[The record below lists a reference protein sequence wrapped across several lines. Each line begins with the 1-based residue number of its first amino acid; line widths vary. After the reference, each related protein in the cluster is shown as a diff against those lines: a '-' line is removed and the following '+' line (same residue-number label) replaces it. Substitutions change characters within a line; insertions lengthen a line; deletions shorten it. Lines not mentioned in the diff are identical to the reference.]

1 MIENDKCKKKSVHKL
16 LSAVVALI
24 LLLGVFIP
32 GSEASAET
40 YKLSHGDMISY
51 DGSTQQEIFAN
62 GKLAFCLES
71 GKSVPAGSVASQIY
85 KNEKVSKILYY
96 GWDGPAQWSGFTSK
110 SMGYIVTSRALSD
123 VYSGTDHSYMKGMS
137 EFLSFVNSQPAPPSR
152 DVAFDK
158 ASANVKWDV
167 KKKLQITDDVAIK
180 GEAGATLTF
189 TLQSGVSLVKK
200 DGSTKLTG
208 EVTLKTGESFH
219 LEAPSSV
226 SGTWSTGNVGKS
238 YKFQPIIFKS
248 SKDSVQDI
256 ATGRPVLDP
265 SAQTSLSVRWLDFGS
280 IKLKKIDEKSQLL
293 DRAKFTLKSTEPAT
307 GYDKDGIEYEVKNG
321 RLLIDPVPAG
331 TYTLTETGKP
341 DHHDEVV
348 KVFQVVVNKDET
360 TEQIVVN
367 RLKPTGELIIKK
379 TDQDTG
385 AGIEGVEFT
394 VYAAE
399 DIYDT
404 VSFKKIYKKGDKIKT
419 AKTDESGTCKI
430 ASLPMGKMY
439 VQETKEADGYVKNDR
454 KHEFEFRQQ
463 DYETKVYNHEESIE
477 NVQTKT
483 TISKVDATTG
493 EELAGAT
500 LQVIDPK
507 TKKVIEEWVSTDTPH
522 VIKGLTY
529 GKEYELKETIA
540 PRTHELSEQTV
551 KFTVGAD
558 EKVEIKDKPIKISGQ
573 IDKRQTK
580 FNTGEIY
587 QYSIDYRSTSNT
599 WADEYNM
606 IDTIDCAV
614 SGYANVTAIKT
625 PVAFEDYDGK
635 MNVWYKTNKTS
646 EDYKEDALKYN
657 ACATN
662 PENPWNE
669 NNERITD
676 YTGWKI
682 WKADVSTL
690 KSQVLD
696 VSDLGL
702 ADGEYITGIA
712 FEHGRVEK
720 VFTTRTSQWDR
731 SDLKST
737 DDTLTAIMQKH
748 SETFDLSTAKGITK
762 ADGKINYE
770 PAVFFMKV
778 VNKDAARSLKEFW
791 NSAQINIYRN
801 LDQHP
806 DLEDHDNDKVV
817 QKYPIGHIE
826 IIDKD
831 KLGTGADTGD
841 IMHFLLPVVAA
852 LLTMSAAAALITL
865 RRKKQ

>member
-1 MIENDKCKKKSVHKL
+1 MINAKQKSVHKL

-32 GSEASAET
+32 GAEVSDAET
-40 YKLSHGDMISY
+40 WKISHGDMITY
-51 DGSTQQEIFAN
+51 DGSTQQEIFVN

-71 GKSVPAGSVASQIY
+71 GKSVPTGSVASQIY
-85 KNEKVSKILYY
+85 SDQRIQKILYY

-110 SMGYIVTSRALSD
+110 SMGYMVTSRALSD
-123 VYSGTDHSYMKGMS
+123 AYSGTDHSYMKGMS
-137 EFLSFVNSQPAPPSR
+137 AFLSFVNSQPAPPNR
-152 DVAFDK
+152 DVTFDK

-167 KKKLQITDDVAIK
+167 KKKLQITDDVTIK

-189 TLQSGVSLVKK
+189 TLPDSVTLVKK
-200 DGSTKLTG
+200 DGEKRTG

-226 SGTWSTGNVGKS
+226 SGAWSTGNVGKS
-238 YKFQPIIFKS
+238 YKFQPLVFKS
-248 SKDSVQDI
+248 SKESVQDI
-256 ATGRPVLDP
+256 ATGRPVQDP
-265 SAQTSLSVRWLDFGS
+265 SAQTSLSVQWLDFGR
-280 IKLKKIDEKSQLL
+280 IELKKIDEKSQFI
-293 DRAKFTLKSTEPAT
+293 DGAKFTLKSTDPAT
-307 GYDKDGIEYEVKNG
+307 GYDGDGIEYEVKNG
-321 RLLIDPVPAG
+321 RLVIDPVPAG
-331 TYTLTETGKP
+331 TYTLTETEKP
-341 DHHDEVV
+341 DHHEEVV

-360 TEQIVVN
+360 TEQIIVN

-404 VSFKKIYKKGDKIKT
+404 VTFKKIYEKGDKIKT
-419 AKTDESGTCKI
+419 AKTDENGVCKI
-430 ASLPMGKMY
+430 TSLPMGKMY
-439 VQETKEADGYVKNDR
+439 VQETKEADGYVANDR
-454 KHEFEFRQQ
+454 KYEFEFRQQ
-463 DYETKVYNHEESIE
+463 DYETKVYTHEENIE

-507 TKKVIEEWVSTDTPH
+507 TGDVVEEWVSTNEPH
-522 VIKGLTY
+522 IIRGLTY

-558 EKVEIKDKPIKISGQ
+558 EKVEMKDEPIKISGQ

-614 SGYANVTAIKT
+614 AGYANVTAIKT
-625 PVAFEDYDGK
+625 PVAFEDHDGK
-635 MNVWYKTNKTS
+635 MNVWYKTNKTP
-646 EDYKEDALKYN
+646 EDYKEDAVKYN
-657 ACATN
+657 ACSTN

-696 VSDLGL
+696 VSDLKL

-720 VFTTRTSQWDR
+720 GFATRTSQWDR

-748 SETFDLSTAKGITK
+748 SESFDLNTAKGITK

-817 QKYPIGHIE
+817 QKYIIGHIE
-826 IIDKD
+826 ITDKD
-831 KLGTGADTGD
+831 KLGTGAETGD

-852 LLTMSAAAALITL
+852 LFTMSAAAALITL

>member
-1 MIENDKCKKKSVHKL
+1 MINAKQKSVHKL

-32 GSEASAET
+32 GAEVSDAET
-40 YKLSHGDMISY
+40 WKISHGDMITY
-51 DGSTQQEIFAN
+51 DGSTQQEIFVN

-71 GKSVPAGSVASQIY
+71 GKSVPTGSVASQIY
-85 KNEKVSKILYY
+85 SDQRIQKILYY

-110 SMGYIVTSRALSD
+110 SMGYMVTSRALSD
-123 VYSGTDHSYMKGMS
+123 AYSGTDHSYMKGMS
-137 EFLSFVNSQPAPPSR
+137 AFLSFVNSQPAPPNR
-152 DVAFDK
+152 DVTFDK

-167 KKKLQITDDVAIK
+167 KKKLQITDDVTIK

-189 TLQSGVSLVKK
+189 TLPDSVTLVKK
-200 DGSTKLTG
+200 DGEKRTG

-226 SGTWSTGNVGKS
+226 SGAWSTGNVGKS
-238 YKFQPIIFKS
+238 YKFQPLVFKS
-248 SKDSVQDI
+248 SKESVQDI
-256 ATGRPVLDP
+256 ATGRPVQDP
-265 SAQTSLSVRWLDFGS
+265 SAQTSLSVQWLDFGR
-280 IKLKKIDEKSQLL
+280 IELKKIDEKSQFI
-293 DRAKFTLKSTEPAT
+293 DGAKFTLKSTDPAT
-307 GYDKDGIEYEVKNG
+307 GYDKDGVEYEVKNG
-321 RLLIDPVPAG
+321 RLVIDPVPAG
-331 TYTLTETGKP
+331 TYTLTETEKP
-341 DHHDEVV
+341 DHHEEVV

-360 TEQIVVN
+360 TEQIIVN

-385 AGIEGVEFT
+385 TGIADVEFT

-404 VSFKKIYKKGDKIKT
+404 VTFKKIYEKGDKIKT
-419 AKTDESGTCKI
+419 AKTDENGVCKI
-430 ASLPMGKMY
+430 TSLPMGKMY
-439 VQETKEADGYVKNDR
+439 VQETKEADGYVANDR
-454 KHEFEFRQQ
+454 KYEFEFRQQ
-463 DYETKVYNHEESIE
+463 DYETKVYTHEENIE

-507 TKKVIEEWVSTDTPH
+507 TGDVVEEWVSTNEPH
-522 VIKGLTY
+522 IIRGLTY

-558 EKVEIKDKPIKISGQ
+558 EKVEMKDEPIKISGQ

-614 SGYANVTAIKT
+614 AGYANVTAIKT
-625 PVAFEDYDGK
+625 PVAFEDHDGK
-635 MNVWYKTNKTS
+635 MNVWYKTNKTP
-646 EDYKEDALKYN
+646 EDYKEDAVKYN
-657 ACATN
+657 ACSTN

-696 VSDLGL
+696 VSDLKL

-720 VFTTRTSQWDR
+720 GFATRTSQWDR

-748 SETFDLSTAKGITK
+748 SESFDLNTAKGITK

-817 QKYPIGHIE
+817 QKYIIGHIE
-826 IIDKD
+826 ITDKD
-831 KLGTGADTGD
+831 KLGTGAETGD

-852 LLTMSAAAALITL
+852 LFTMSAAAALITL

>member
-1 MIENDKCKKKSVHKL
+1 MEKVNMKQRALSIMMTL
-16 LSAVVALI
+16 L
-24 LLLGVFIP
+24 LLLGVTMPFTT
-32 GSEASAET
+32 ASFAAT
-40 YKLSHGDMISY
+40 GKITHGDMISY
-51 DGSTQQEIFAN
+51 DGSTQQEMFVDGN
-62 GKLAFCLES
+62 LAFCLES
-71 GKSVPAGSVASQIY
+71 GKTVPTGSAASEVY
-85 KNEKVSKILYY
+85 HNEKIQKILYY
-96 GWDGPAQWSGFTSK
+96 GWNGPEQWSGFTSK
-110 SMGYIVTSRALSD
+110 SMGYMITSRALSD
-123 VYSGTDHSYMKGMS
+123 VYSGTDHSYMSGMS
-137 EFLSFVNSQPAPPSR
+137 AFLTYVNSKPAPPIR
-152 DVAFDK
+152 NVAFSK
-158 ASANVKWDV
+158 STATVKWDV
-167 KKKLQITDDVAIK
+167 KNNLQITEEVSVTGAEGGVLSFTLPDGATLVKDDGSKLTGSVTVK
-180 GEAGATLTF
+180 VGDKFHFEAGA
-189 TLQSGVSLVKK
+189 
-200 DGSTKLTG
+200 D
-208 EVTLKTGESFH
+208 
-219 LEAPSSV
+219 V
-226 SGTWSTGNVGKS
+226 SGSWSSGNVGQSFK
-238 YKFQPIIFKS
+238 YHPLLFKS

-256 ATGRPVLDP
+256 ATGRLVRDP
-265 SAQTSLSVRWLDFGS
+265 SAQTSLSVQWLDFGS

-307 GYDKDGIEYEVKNG
+307 GYDKDGIECEVKNG

-341 DHHDEVV
+341 DHHEEVV

-360 TEQIVVN
+360 TEQILVN

-404 VSFKKIYKKGDKIKT
+404 VTFKKIYEKGDKIKT
-419 AKTDESGTCKI
+419 AKTDESGACKI

-439 VQETKEADGYVKNDR
+439 VQETKEAAGYVKNDR
-454 KHEFEFRQQ
+454 KYEFEFRQQ
-463 DYETKVYNHEESIE
+463 DYETKVYTHEENIE

-483 TISKVDATTG
+483 TISKVDAATV

-507 TKKVIEEWVSTDTPH
+507 TGDVVEEWVSTDTPH

-558 EKVEIKDKPIKISGQ
+558 EKVEMKDKPIKISGQ

-587 QYSIDYRSTSNT
+587 QYSIDYRSTSNS

-614 SGYANVTAIKT
+614 SGYANVAAIKT
-625 PVAFEDYDGK
+625 PVAFEDHDGK

-662 PENPWNE
+662 PENPWNKG
-669 NNERITD
+669 NERITD

-682 WKADVSTL
+682 WKADISTL

-720 VFTTRTSQWDR
+720 GFTTRTSQWDR

-748 SETFDLSTAKGITK
+748 SESFDLSTAKGITK

-826 IIDKD
+826 ITDKD
-831 KLGTGADTGD
+831 KLGTGAETGD

-852 LLTMSAAAALITL
+852 LFTMSAAAALITL

>member
-1 MIENDKCKKKSVHKL
+1 MEKVKMKQRALSIMMTL
-16 LSAVVALI
+16 L
-24 LLLGVFIP
+24 LLLGVTMPFAT
-32 GSEASAET
+32 ASFAAT
-40 YKLSHGDMISY
+40 AKITHGDMISY
-51 DGSTQQEIFAN
+51 DGSTQQEMFVDGN
-62 GKLAFCLES
+62 LAFCLES
-71 GKSVPAGSVASQIY
+71 GKTVPTGSAVSEVY
-85 KNEKVSKILYY
+85 HNEKIQKILYY
-96 GWDGPAQWSGFTSK
+96 GWNGPEQWSGFTSK
-110 SMGYIVTSRALSD
+110 SMGYMITSRALSD
-123 VYSGTDHSYMKGMS
+123 VYSGTDHSYMSGMS
-137 EFLSFVNSQPAPPSR
+137 AFLAYVNSKPAPPIQN
-152 DVAFDK
+152 VAFNK
-158 ASANVKWDV
+158 STAAVKWDV
-167 KKKLQITDDVAIK
+167 KKQQQITDEVSVTGAE
-180 GEAGATLTF
+180 GGTLSFTLPAGAA
-189 TLQSGVSLVKK
+189 LVKD
-200 DGSTKLTG
+200 DGSKLTG
-208 EVTLKTGESFH
+208 SVTVKVGDKFH
-219 LEAPSSV
+219 LEAGADV
-226 SGTWSTGNVGKS
+226 SGSWSTGNVGQSFK
-238 YKFQPIIFKS
+238 YQPLLFKS
-248 SKDSVQDI
+248 SKASVQDI
-256 ATGRPVLDP
+256 ATGRRIQDP
-265 SAQTSLSVRWLDFGS
+265 SAQTSLSVQWLDFGS

-293 DRAKFTLKSTEPAT
+293 DKAKFTLKSTDPAT

-321 RLLIDPVPAG
+321 RLVIDPVPAG

-341 DHHDEVV
+341 DHHEEVV

-360 TEQIVVN
+360 TEQIIVN
-367 RLKPTGELIIKK
+367 RLKPTGNLIIKK

-385 AGIEGVEFT
+385 VGIEGVEFT

-399 DIYDT
+399 AIYDT
-404 VSFKKIYKKGDKIKT
+404 VSFKKIYEKGDKIKT
-419 AKTDESGTCKI
+419 AKTDETGVCKI

-454 KHEFEFRQQ
+454 KYEFEFRQK

-507 TKKVIEEWVSTDTPH
+507 TGDVLEEWVSTDTPH

-540 PRTHELSEQTV
+540 PRTHELSERTV

-558 EKVEIKDKPIKISGQ
+558 EKVEMKDKQIRISGQ

-646 EDYKEDALKYN
+646 KDYKEDALKYN

-720 VFTTRTSQWDR
+720 GFTTRTSTSQWDR

-748 SETFDLSTAKGITK
+748 SESFDLSTAKGITK

-778 VNKDAARSLKEFW
+778 VDKEAARSLKEFW

>member
-1 MIENDKCKKKSVHKL
+1 MINAKQKSVHKL

-32 GSEASAET
+32 GAEVSDAET
-40 YKLSHGDMISY
+40 WRISHGDMITY
-51 DGSTQQEIFAN
+51 DGSTQQEIFVN

-71 GKSVPAGSVASQIY
+71 GKSVPTGSVASQIY
-85 KNEKVSKILYY
+85 KNEKIQKILYY
-96 GWDGPAQWSGFTSK
+96 GWDGPAQWSGFTNK
-110 SMGYIVTSRALSD
+110 SMGYMVTSRALSD
-123 VYSGTDHSYMKGMS
+123 AYSGTDHSYMKGMS
-137 EFLSFVNSQPAPPSR
+137 EFLLFVNSQPTPPTSS
-152 DVAFDK
+152 VAFDK

-167 KKKLQITDDVAIK
+167 KNKLQITDDVMVK
-180 GEAGATLTF
+180 GDDGDKLTF
-189 TLQSGVSLVKK
+189 TLQSGVTLVKK
-200 DGSTKLTG
+200 DGSKLTG

-226 SGTWSTGNVGKS
+226 SGAWSTGNVGKS
-238 YKFQPIIFKS
+238 YKFQPLVFKS
-248 SKDSVQDI
+248 SKESVQDI
-256 ATGRPVLDP
+256 ATGRPVQDP
-265 SAQTSLSVRWLDFGS
+265 SAQTSLSVQWLDFGR
-280 IKLKKIDEKSQLL
+280 IELKKIDEKSQFI
-293 DRAKFTLKSTEPAT
+293 DGAKFTLKSTDPAT
-307 GYDKDGIEYEVKNG
+307 GYDGDGIEYEVKNG
-321 RLLIDPVPAG
+321 RLVIDPVPAG
-331 TYTLTETGKP
+331 TYTLTETEKP
-341 DHHDEVV
+341 DHHEEVV

-360 TEQIVVN
+360 TEQIIVN

-404 VSFKKIYKKGDKIKT
+404 VTFKKIYEKGDKIKT
-419 AKTDESGTCKI
+419 AKTDENGVCKI
-430 ASLPMGKMY
+430 TSLPMGKMY
-439 VQETKEADGYVKNDR
+439 VQETKEADGYVANDR
-454 KHEFEFRQQ
+454 KYEFEFRQQ
-463 DYETKVYNHEESIE
+463 DYETKVYTHEENIE

-507 TKKVIEEWVSTDTPH
+507 TGDVVEEWVSTNEPH
-522 VIKGLTY
+522 IIRGLTY

-558 EKVEIKDKPIKISGQ
+558 EKVEMKDEPIKISGQ

-614 SGYANVTAIKT
+614 AGYANVTAIKT
-625 PVAFEDYDGK
+625 PVAFEDHDGK
-635 MNVWYKTNKTS
+635 MNVWYKTNKTP
-646 EDYKEDALKYN
+646 EDYKEDAVKYN
-657 ACATN
+657 ACSTN

-696 VSDLGL
+696 VSDLKL

-712 FEHGRVEK
+712 FEHGCVEK
-720 VFTTRTSQWDR
+720 GFATRTSQWDR

-748 SETFDLSTAKGITK
+748 SESFDLNTAKGITK

-817 QKYPIGHIE
+817 QKYIIGHIE
-826 IIDKD
+826 ITDKD
-831 KLGTGADTGD
+831 KLGTGAETGD

-852 LLTMSAAAALITL
+852 LFTMSAAAALITL

>member
-1 MIENDKCKKKSVHKL
+1 MINAKKKSVHKL

-51 DGSTQQEIFAN
+51 DGSTQQEIFVN

-71 GKSVPAGSVASQIY
+71 GKTVPTGSAAGEAY
-85 KNEKVSKILYY
+85 KNEKIQKILYY

-123 VYSGTDHSYMKGMS
+123 AYSGTDHSYMKGMS

-152 DVAFDK
+152 KVAFDK
-158 ASANVKWDV
+158 ESANVKWDV
-167 KKKLQITDDVAIK
+167 KKKLQITDDVTIK

-200 DGSTKLTG
+200 DGSKLTG

-226 SGTWSTGNVGKS
+226 SGIWSTGNVGKS

-256 ATGRPVLDP
+256 ATGRPVPDP

-321 RLLIDPVPAG
+321 RLVIDPVPAG
-331 TYTLTETGKP
+331 TYTLTETEKP

-419 AKTDESGTCKI
+419 AKTDESGACKI

-439 VQETKEADGYVKNDR
+439 VQETKEAAGYVKNDR
-454 KHEFEFRQQ
+454 KYEFEFRQQ

-500 LQVIDPK
+500 LQVIDPA
-507 TKKVIEEWVSTDTPH
+507 TGDVVEEWVSTDTPH

-529 GKEYELKETIA
+529 GKEYELEETIA

-558 EKVEIKDKPIKISGQ
+558 EKVEMKDKPIKISGQ

-587 QYSIDYRSTSNT
+587 QYSIDYRSTSNS

-614 SGYANVTAIKT
+614 SGYANVAAIKT
-625 PVAFEDYDGK
+625 PVAFEDHDGK

-662 PENPWNE
+662 PENPWNKG
-669 NNERITD
+669 NERITD

-682 WKADVSTL
+682 WKADISTL

-720 VFTTRTSQWDR
+720 GFTTRTSQWDR

-748 SETFDLSTAKGITK
+748 SESFDLSTAKGITK

-831 KLGTGADTGD
+831 KLGTGAETGD
-841 IMHFLLPVVAA
+841 IMHFLLPIVAA
-852 LLTMSAAAALITL
+852 LLLISGLSAACVM
-865 RRKKQ
+865 RRRDKMKE

>member
-1 MIENDKCKKKSVHKL
+1 MINAKQKSVHKL

-32 GSEASAET
+32 GAEVSDAET
-40 YKLSHGDMISY
+40 WKISHGDMITY
-51 DGSTQQEIFAN
+51 DGSTQQEIFVN

-71 GKSVPAGSVASQIY
+71 GKSVPTGSVASQIY
-85 KNEKVSKILYY
+85 SDQRIQKILYY

-110 SMGYIVTSRALSD
+110 SMGYMVTSRALSD
-123 VYSGTDHSYMKGMS
+123 AYSGTDHSYMKGMS
-137 EFLSFVNSQPAPPSR
+137 AFLSFVNSQPAPPNR
-152 DVAFDK
+152 DVTFDK

-167 KKKLQITDDVAIK
+167 KKKLQITDDVTIK

-189 TLQSGVSLVKK
+189 TLPDSVTLVKK
-200 DGSTKLTG
+200 DGEKRTG

-226 SGTWSTGNVGKS
+226 SGAWSTGNVGKS
-238 YKFQPIIFKS
+238 YKFQPLVFKS
-248 SKDSVQDI
+248 SKESVQDI
-256 ATGRPVLDP
+256 ATGRPVQDP
-265 SAQTSLSVRWLDFGS
+265 SAQTSLSVQWLDFGR
-280 IKLKKIDEKSQLL
+280 IELKKIDEKSQFI
-293 DRAKFTLKSTEPAT
+293 DGAKFTLKSTDPAT
-307 GYDKDGIEYEVKNG
+307 GYDKDGVEYEVKNG
-321 RLLIDPVPAG
+321 RLVIDPVPAG
-331 TYTLTETGKP
+331 TYTLTETEKP
-341 DHHDEVV
+341 DHHEEVV

-360 TEQIVVN
+360 TEQIIVN

-385 AGIEGVEFT
+385 TGIADVEFT

-404 VSFKKIYKKGDKIKT
+404 VTFKKIYEKGDKIKT
-419 AKTDESGTCKI
+419 AKTDEAGVCKI
-430 ASLPMGKMY
+430 AGLPMGKMY
-439 VQETKEADGYVKNDR
+439 VQETKEADGYVANDR
-454 KHEFEFRQQ
+454 KYEFEFRQQ
-463 DYETKVYNHEESIE
+463 DYETKVYTHEENIE

-483 TISKVDATTG
+483 SISKVDATTG

-507 TKKVIEEWVSTDTPH
+507 TGDVVEEWVSTNEPH
-522 VIKGLTY
+522 IIRGLTY

-551 KFTVGAD
+551 KFTAGAD
-558 EKVEIKDKPIKISGQ
+558 EKVEMKDEPIKISGQ
-573 IDKRQTK
+573 IDKKQTK

-606 IDTIDCAV
+606 IDTIDCAIA
-614 SGYANVTAIKT
+614 GYANVTAIKT
-625 PVAFEDYDGK
+625 PVAFEDHDGK
-635 MNVWYKTNKTS
+635 MNVWYKTNKTP

-682 WKADVSTL
+682 WKADISTL

-720 VFTTRTSQWDR
+720 GFTTRTSQWDR

-748 SETFDLSTAKGITK
+748 SESFDLSTAKGITK

-826 IIDKD
+826 ITDKD
-831 KLGTGADTGD
+831 KLGTGAETGD

-852 LLTMSAAAALITL
+852 LFTMSAAAALITL

>member
-1 MIENDKCKKKSVHKL
+1 MINAKQKSVHKL

-32 GSEASAET
+32 GAEVSDAET
-40 YKLSHGDMISY
+40 WKISHGDMITY
-51 DGSTQQEIFAN
+51 DGSTQQEIFVN

-71 GKSVPAGSVASQIY
+71 GKSVPTGSVASQIY
-85 KNEKVSKILYY
+85 SDQRIQKILYY

-110 SMGYIVTSRALSD
+110 SMGYMVTSRALSD
-123 VYSGTDHSYMKGMS
+123 AYSGTDHSYMKGMS
-137 EFLSFVNSQPAPPSR
+137 AFLSFVNSQPAPPNR
-152 DVAFDK
+152 DVTFDK

-167 KKKLQITDDVAIK
+167 KKKLQITDDVTIK

-189 TLQSGVSLVKK
+189 TLPDSVTLVKK
-200 DGSTKLTG
+200 DGEKRTG

-226 SGTWSTGNVGKS
+226 SGAWSTGNVGKS
-238 YKFQPIIFKS
+238 YKFQPLVFKS
-248 SKDSVQDI
+248 SKESVQDI
-256 ATGRPVLDP
+256 ATGRPVQDP
-265 SAQTSLSVRWLDFGS
+265 SAQTSLSVQWLDFGR
-280 IKLKKIDEKSQLL
+280 IELKKIDEKSQFI
-293 DRAKFTLKSTEPAT
+293 DGAKFTLKSTDPAT
-307 GYDKDGIEYEVKNG
+307 GYDKDGVEYEVKNG
-321 RLLIDPVPAG
+321 RLVIDPVPAG

-341 DHHDEVV
+341 DHHEEVV

-360 TEQIVVN
+360 TEQIIVN
-367 RLKPTGELIIKK
+367 RLKPTGNLIIKK

-385 AGIEGVEFT
+385 VGIEGVEFT

-399 DIYDT
+399 AIYDT
-404 VSFKKIYKKGDKIKT
+404 VSFKKIYEKGDKIKT
-419 AKTDESGTCKI
+419 AKTDETGVCKI

-454 KHEFEFRQQ
+454 KYEFEFRQK

-493 EELAGAT
+493 EELPGAT

-507 TKKVIEEWVSTDTPH
+507 TKKVIEEWVSADTPH

-540 PRTHELSEQTV
+540 PRTHELSAPTV
-551 KFTVGAD
+551 KFTVGAE
-558 EKVEIKDKPIKISGQ
+558 EKVEMKDKPIKISGQ

-587 QYSIDYRSTSNT
+587 QYSIDYSSTSNT

-614 SGYANVTAIKT
+614 SGYANVAAIKT
-625 PVAFEDYDGK
+625 PVAFEDHDGK
-635 MNVWYKTNKTS
+635 MNVWYKTNKTP

-662 PENPWNE
+662 PENPWNKG
-669 NNERITD
+669 NERITD

-682 WKADVSTL
+682 WKADISTL

-720 VFTTRTSQWDR
+720 GFTTRTSQWDR

-748 SETFDLSTAKGITK
+748 SESFDLSTAKGITK

-826 IIDKD
+826 ITDKD
-831 KLGTGADTGD
+831 KLGTGAETGD

-852 LLTMSAAAALITL
+852 LFTMSAAAALITL